1 LLTEL
6 NSDRFKNKI
15 DPYWTFVFYYNNLRD
30 LGRSK
35 SRVSIDFTQ
44 QIEGMFVKQ
53 GFQNIFNF
61 IYKNM
66 FSRTVE
72 FTGRQESEKIKSL
85 LSKTESTIEFV
96 TFQHNNKT
104 FIKEQDVSIDLALA
118 SNMFSVGIDVNRLNL
133 MLMIG
138 QPGSVSEY
146 IQASSRVARK
156 DKGLVINLL
165 NPMRA
170 RELSIFE
177 DFFAFHASYYKNVEP
192 LSITPFTEMALDKL
206 LSAVLVAYVK
216 HNHNIQSVDGFN
228 QGLNDGL
235 LNKIMGANRGLN
247 AEQELYFRNQL
258 NILSAIWIQGAQNG
272 VNLITKNPFNNEPYL
287 FDLMN
292 SLRDLDYDVY
302 MENKSL

>member
-1 LLTEL
+1 
-6 NSDRFKNKI
+6 
-15 DPYWTFVFYYNNLRD
+15 
-30 LGRSK
+30 
-35 SRVSIDFTQ
+35 
-44 QIEGMFVKQ
+44 
-53 GFQNIFNF
+53 
-61 IYKNM
+61 
-66 FSRTVE
+66 
-72 FTGRQESEKIKSL
+72 
-85 LSKTESTIEFV
+85 
-96 TFQHNNKT
+96 
-104 FIKEQDVSIDLALA
+104 
-118 SNMFSVGIDVNRLNL
+118 MFSVGIDVNRLNL

-216 HNHNIQSVDGFN
+216 HKHKIQGVKGFT
-228 QGLNDGL
+228 QKLNEEL
-235 LNKIMGANRGLN
+235 LNIIFGANRGLN
-247 AEQELYFRNQL
+247 AEQESYFRKQL
-258 NILSAIWIQGAQNG
+258 NILSANWIQGAQYG
-272 VNLITKNPFNNEPYL
+272 VEFITPNLYNNHYL

-302 MENKSL
+302 IENKSL

>member
-1 LLTEL
+1 
-6 NSDRFKNKI
+6 
-15 DPYWTFVFYYNNLRD
+15 
-30 LGRSK
+30 
-35 SRVSIDFTQ
+35 
-44 QIEGMFVKQ
+44 MFAKQ
-53 GFQNIFNF
+53 GFQNIFKF

-66 FSRTVE
+66 FNRTVE

-85 LSKTESTIEFV
+85 LSKTESSIKFD
-96 TFQHNNKT
+96 TFQHNNQT
-104 FIKEQDVSIDLALA
+104 FIQEQTGSIDLALA

-146 IQASSRVARK
+146 IQASSRVSRK

-177 DFFAFHASYYKNVEP
+177 DFYAFHASYYKNVEP
-192 LSITPFTEMALDKL
+192 LSITPFTEMALNKL
-206 LSAVLVAYVK
+206 LNAVLVAYVK
-216 HNHNIQSVDGFN
+216 HIHNLDGVNGFN
-228 QGLNDGL
+228 DYMKDELID
-235 LNKIMGANRGLN
+235 KILVANRGIN
-247 AEQELYFRNQL
+247 AEQERYFRDQL
-258 NILSAIWIQGAQNG
+258 NILSANWIQGVQNG
-272 VNLITKNPFNNEPYL
+272 VRLITPNPYNNDPYL

-302 MENKSL
+302 IENKSL